1 MISLEPATPTPLEPS
16 TARRNS
22 MRTEHKLENN
32 EMSIQAVKTAN

>member
-1 MISLEPATPTPLEPS
+1 MISLEPATPTPLEPW

-22 MRTEHKLENN
+22 MRTEHKLENY

>member
-16 TARRNS
+16 TARRNP
-22 MRTEHKLENN
+22 MRTEHKLENY